1 MALSGSKLTSVQRQK
16 LMDLH
21 VDVVFALDKD
31 VTRDKLESMAN
42 KFPLG
47 YKISTVID
55 DKNILSE
62 KESPSD
68 DPDKWERLWAEC
80 RVEL

>member
-1 MALSGSKLTSVQRQK
+1 MSGSKLTSVQRQK
-16 LMDLH
+16 LIDLH

-47 YKISTVID
+47 YKISALID
-55 DKNILSE
+55 DKDILDE
-62 KESPSD
+62 KESPTD
-68 DPDKWERLWAEC
+68 NPFKWEELWDTC
-80 RVEL
+80 KVDL